1 MDVEHLAIA
10 VSGDGDEFAIGGAEI
25 AEFGDAGAP
34 QVAELAA
41 GSPLACPDFRLKT
54 AENALFW
61 PKE

>member
-1 MDVEHLAIA
+1 M
-10 VSGDGDEFAIGGAEI
+10 SGDGDEFVIGGAEI

-41 GSPLACPDFRLKT
+41 GSPLACPDFSLKT